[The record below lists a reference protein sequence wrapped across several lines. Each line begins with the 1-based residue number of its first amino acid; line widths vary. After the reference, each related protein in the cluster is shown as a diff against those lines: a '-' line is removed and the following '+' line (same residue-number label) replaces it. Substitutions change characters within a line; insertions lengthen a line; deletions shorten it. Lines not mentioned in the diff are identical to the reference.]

1 MRTMASFAK
10 GRLRAFIRSRIE
22 ARASRRCASPLAI
35 ASISSIRLLARPRHP
50 ALTPLPKPSSARP
63 SRRHHALLLVAA
75 LIAVAAVFPSLGL
88 ASRVSSDGALD
99 GTQPRRGLLTA
110 GPCGDDAGWVRRGGW
125 ALYAVAILYLFLG
138 IAIVC
143 DDFFTPSLELI
154 CERLNLSEDVAGATF
169 MAAGSSAP
177 ELFTSTMSLV
187 SENATNELGVATIV
201 GSAVFNILIIVAA
214 TVLFSGRT
222 LRLDWKPVTRDCVF
236 YAAAIAFVLGVMADG
251 RVWWWEGVV
260 STCLYLCYVGFMS
273 VNASVMSW
281 FERRCTS
288 RVEPTDEEKG
298 EDEKTEV
305 ANPHAAFVPVA
316 EVSARAE
323 EETAAEEKPSD
334 SLATRDSPS
343 ARMMRLLGYP
353 WYAALRWTC
362 PDCSAPG
369 KEGWYLV
376 SFASSVVWISGISYG
391 MVDAAAKIGCALG
404 IPEAV
409 MGTLVL
415 AAGTSVPDALASV
428 SVARA
433 GQGDMAVANA
443 VGSNIF
449 DIWLGLGLPWL
460 AFLPSRGGFETV
472 STRQLWPSV
481 LILAGVLAV
490 YYLSLACN
498 KFELAK
504 THGYGFVFV
513 YVVFVGYSILGVWW
527 FDAYGVAKRDE

>member
-1 MRTMASFAK
+1 MLQARSLSRGEGAGSTARSGRSARSFYVDLLLVPRTTARNRTRRPFLGATEAAIGVSRACARWRASL

-22 ARASRRCASPLAI
+22 ARACETVRVPARHRVDLLDSTPRASP
-35 ASISSIRLLARPRHP
+35 HP

-110 GPCGDDAGWVRRGGW
+110 GPCGDYAGWVRRGGW
-125 ALYAVAILYLFLG
+125 ALRRRHPVPLPGHRHRLRRLLHT
-138 IAIVC
+138 IARAHLREIK
-143 DDFFTPSLELI
+143 SL
-154 CERLNLSEDVAGATF
+154 EDVAGATF

-260 STCLYLCYVGFMS
+260 SS
-273 VNASVMSW
+273 VPLPLLRRVHVRQRERHVLVRAPMHLARRAHGRG
-281 FERRCTS
+281 ERRRRKDRS
-288 RVEPTDEEKG
+288 RESPRGVRPRGGGFRTRRRGNRGGG
-298 EDEKTEV
+298 ETVRFSRDARFSV
-305 ANPHAAFVPVA
+305 CAYDAAPRVSVVRGPSMDVPGLLR
-316 EVSARAE
+316 AR
-323 EETAAEEKPSD
+323 
-334 SLATRDSPS
+334 
-343 ARMMRLLGYP
+343 
-353 WYAALRWTC
+353 
-362 PDCSAPG
+362 

-391 MVDAAAKIGCALG
+391 MATPPRKSG
-404 IPEAV
+404 
-409 MGTLVL
+409 
-415 AAGTSVPDALASV
+415 
-428 SVARA
+428 AR
-433 GQGDMAVANA
+433 
-443 VGSNIF
+443 S
-449 DIWLGLGLPWL
+449 
-460 AFLPSRGGFETV
+460 
-472 STRQLWPSV
+472 
-481 LILAGVLAV
+481 
-490 YYLSLACN
+490 
-498 KFELAK
+498 
-504 THGYGFVFV
+504 GYP
-513 YVVFVGYSILGVWW
+513 
-527 FDAYGVAKRDE
+527 RR